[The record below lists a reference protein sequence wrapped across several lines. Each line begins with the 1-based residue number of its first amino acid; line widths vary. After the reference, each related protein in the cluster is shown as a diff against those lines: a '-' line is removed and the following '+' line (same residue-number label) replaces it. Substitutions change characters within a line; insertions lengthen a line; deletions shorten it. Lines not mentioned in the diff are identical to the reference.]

1 MSSPSKP
8 HFTDRESAAKWF
20 EETFVT
26 DNEYILAA
34 NLMRMQQE
42 LRKQNEVLRKVVADL
57 SDLVGLPPRQPQAI
71 EPPAEKKSLE

>member
-1 MSSPSKP
+1 MSSPPKP

-42 LRKQNEVLRKVVADL
+42 LRKQNEVLRKVVEDL
-57 SDLVGLPPRQPQAI
+57 SELVGLPSRQPQAI
-71 EPPAEKKSLE
+71 EPPAEKKPLE